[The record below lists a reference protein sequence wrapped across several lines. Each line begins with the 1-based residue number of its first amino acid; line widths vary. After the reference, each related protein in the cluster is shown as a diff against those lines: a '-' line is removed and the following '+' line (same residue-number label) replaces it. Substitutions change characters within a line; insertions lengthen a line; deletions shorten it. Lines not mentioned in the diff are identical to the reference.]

1 MVYSNFFFNN
11 ISDISCFIDR
21 GNFNKLN
28 PMRLAEGLLNISR
41 WGSNSTDV
49 CVVMKI
55 GRGLISYVRR
65 NILFN
70 LLILAL
76 SMSGRDLVLLLFRIV
91 LVVCIG

>member
-1 MVYSNFFFNN
+1 
-11 ISDISCFIDR
+11 
-21 GNFNKLN
+21 
-28 PMRLAEGLLNISR
+28 MRLAEGLLNISR

-91 LVVCIG
+91 LVLCIG